1 MRAQNSD
8 SDPIFVNNFTCPS
21 VGKTMH
27 YAFTSIFLDA
37 CVQDQRRQFFPHGS
51 NIYSSDIEF
60 LVNGVSNL
68 LIYLVA
74 FPHASNIYYHIC
86 QMFSFWLME
95 FLVNGVSSL
104 LSLDSIGHDQRR
116 QLNKHVRTI

>member
-1 MRAQNSD
+1 
-8 SDPIFVNNFTCPS
+8 
-21 VGKTMH
+21 MH

-74 FPHASNIYYHIC
+74 FPHASNIYYQLIRH
-86 QMFSFWLME
+86 S
-95 FLVNGVSSL
+95 VSGYSL
-104 LSLDSIGHDQRR
+104 RWTMRWSGILEWS
-116 QLNKHVRTI
+116 V

>member
-68 LIYLVA
+68 LSRDSA
-74 FPHASNIYYHIC
+74 EQTNIYFCIDSH
-86 QMFSFWLME
+86 
-95 FLVNGVSSL
+95 NASSL
-104 LSLDSIGHDQRR
+104 NSRGWERAAPCADGNYS
-116 QLNKHVRTI
+116 TIQYFGDEA

>member
-1 MRAQNSD
+1 MTNARSQSMRAQNSD

-68 LIYLVA
+68 LSRDSA
-74 FPHASNIYYHIC
+74 EQTNIYYQLIRH
-86 QMFSFWLME
+86 S
-95 FLVNGVSSL
+95 VSGYSL
-104 LSLDSIGHDQRR
+104 RWTMRWSGILEWS
-116 QLNKHVRTI
+116 V

>member
-1 MRAQNSD
+1 MIVARSQSMRAQNSD

-51 NIYSSDIEF
+51 NIYYQLIRHSVSGYSLRWTMRWSGKISSF
-60 LVNGVSNL
+60 
-68 LIYLVA
+68 A
-74 FPHASNIYYHIC
+74 FINSA
-86 QMFSFWLME
+86 
-95 FLVNGVSSL
+95 
-104 LSLDSIGHDQRR
+104 
-116 QLNKHVRTI
+116 

>member
-1 MRAQNSD
+1 MTNARSQSMRAQNSD

-74 FPHASNIYYHIC
+74 FPHASNIYYQLIRH
-86 QMFSFWLME
+86 S
-95 FLVNGVSSL
+95 VSGYSL
-104 LSLDSIGHDQRR
+104 RWTMRWSGILEWS
-116 QLNKHVRTI
+116 V

>member
-1 MRAQNSD
+1 MIVARSQSMRAQNSD

-68 LIYLVA
+68 LSRDSA
-74 FPHASNIYYHIC
+74 EQTNIYFCIDIHKT
-86 QMFSFWLME
+86 
-95 FLVNGVSSL
+95 SSL
-104 LSLDSIGHDQRR
+104 NSRGWERAAPCADGNYS
-116 QLNKHVRTI
+116 TIQYFGDES